1 MGFLRFSRLLQFS
14 LPLGF
19 GIQLLQFCIRI
30 LALVFFFFLLIVSVY
45 ILHGTM
51 VFYLAVGVQHVLIL
65 ASNTVTA
72 LDMSLWKVRIQI
84 FRGLHIGIL
93 LLRHLGIKEVEDK
106 VGGTKQWKIDN
117 RR

>member
-1 MGFLRFSRLLQFS
+1 M
-14 LPLGF
+14 
-19 GIQLLQFCIRI
+19 I
-30 LALVFFFFLLIVSVY
+30 
-45 ILHGTM
+45 
-51 VFYLAVGVQHVLIL
+51 FYLAVGIQHIFIL

-72 LDMSLWKVRIQI
+72 LDMGLWQIRIQI

-106 VGGTKQWKIDN
+106 VGGTEQWEIDN

>member
-1 MGFLRFSRLLQFS
+1 
-14 LPLGF
+14 
-19 GIQLLQFCIRI
+19 
-30 LALVFFFFLLIVSVY
+30 
-45 ILHGTM
+45 M

-65 ASNTVTA
+65 ATNTVTA
-72 LDMSLWKVRIQI
+72 LDMGLWKVRIQI

>member
-1 MGFLRFSRLLQFS
+1 
-14 LPLGF
+14 
-19 GIQLLQFCIRI
+19 
-30 LALVFFFFLLIVSVY
+30 
-45 ILHGTM
+45 M

-84 FRGLHIGIL
+84 FCGLHIGIL

-106 VGGTKQWKIDN
+106 VGCTEQWKIDN

>member
-1 MGFLRFSRLLQFS
+1 
-14 LPLGF
+14 
-19 GIQLLQFCIRI
+19 
-30 LALVFFFFLLIVSVY
+30 
-45 ILHGTM
+45 M

-72 LDMSLWKVRIQI
+72 LDMSLWQVRIQI

-93 LLRHLGIKEVEDK
+93 FLRHLGIKEVEDK
-106 VGGTKQWKIDN
+106 VGCTEQWKIDN